1 MISSGHSSWLAQ
13 NLGIWFRNRG
23 CRLPHFELAS
33 AECSILCLLL
43 NMCSKRSAARCQTE
57 LLAVAWTGSPTASPK
72 SLAKLASSRHPEH
85 GQRLTG
91 YVGKP
96 YMFVLKPTLTVS
108 ALSGLSRPQYSS
120 PAEPLPPI

>member
-1 MISSGHSSWLAQ
+1 MSRCMISSGHLSWLAQ
-13 NLGIWFRNRG
+13 NLAIWFRNRG

-96 YMFVLKPTLTVS
+96 ETLLAVLDFTGYRVIRTQPT
-108 ALSGLSRPQYSS
+108 
-120 PAEPLPPI
+120 